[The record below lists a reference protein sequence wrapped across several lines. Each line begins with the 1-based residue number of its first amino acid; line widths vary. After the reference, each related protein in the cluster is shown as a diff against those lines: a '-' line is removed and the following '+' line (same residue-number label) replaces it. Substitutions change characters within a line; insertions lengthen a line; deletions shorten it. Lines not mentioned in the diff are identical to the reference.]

1 MAGEKAI
8 SAFLQHENKK
18 DGNTIST
25 GNELRLFG
33 NTIAEW
39 REDGLYITDAGWDT
53 RTTKDRLCKLGVRI
67 HQERGQW
74 FLFGKIWDGDW
85 INISKLVNL

>member
-8 SAFLQHENKK
+8 EAFLQHKNKK
-18 DGNTIST
+18 DGNTVSEAD
-25 GNELRLFG
+25 ELRLFG

-39 REDGLYITDAGWDT
+39 RDGELWITNDGWFT

-67 HQERGQW
+67 HQEKGKW